1 MTFTIWW
8 CHAHAIP
15 PVCINP
21 ASSHGLGPCRCHGVC
36 YSSWEGLLRSVFAS
50 WMQCFMDIWSATR
63 YNKCILAR
71 NFLMRQG
78 KGFWHMLVTDV
89 FLLLRPLDATVEDA
103 ETQLCQ
109 IVDGF
114 LGVDLSVK
122 YQTTNIYM
130 YLRIILDIII
140 INPYKTY

>member
-1 MTFTIWW
+1 
-8 CHAHAIP
+8 
-15 PVCINP
+15 
-21 ASSHGLGPCRCHGVC
+21 
-36 YSSWEGLLRSVFAS
+36 
-50 WMQCFMDIWSATR
+50 
-63 YNKCILAR
+63 
-71 NFLMRQG
+71 MRQG

-122 YQTTNIYM
+122 YQTTNIYVF
-130 YLRIILDIII
+130 
-140 INPYKTY
+140 TYNIRYYNN